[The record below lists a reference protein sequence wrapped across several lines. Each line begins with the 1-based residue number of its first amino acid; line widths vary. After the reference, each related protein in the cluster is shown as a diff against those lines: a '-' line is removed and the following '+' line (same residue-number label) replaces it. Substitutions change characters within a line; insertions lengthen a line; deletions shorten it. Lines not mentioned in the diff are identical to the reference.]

1 MKKIYLRGSMIMA
14 ATVMLLALVCFSASA
29 QASKVT
35 RPGVKHGTVPQPR
48 TSRTAKKTDVVTTVA
63 NGQEELFKKAMRTF
77 LVIVAG
83 YLLILLLTTIV
94 NKRVHNIR
102 AKHIVRKSIIYLI
115 TTLAA
120 LLVISLWIQYM
131 RSVVVFMGVIGAG
144 VALAL
149 QEAVLCIAGWF
160 LIVARHPFRAG
171 DRIELGGVKGDVI
184 DIRIF
189 QTSLLEIGNLV
200 EADQSTGRIVNVPN
214 SAIFKKESYNYNQG
228 FEFVWNEVKVLVT
241 FQSDW
246 KRAEEIMLEHGMHI
260 ASGKEDVVKQKI
272 DYMTRRYMI
281 KYGKLTPIVYV
292 DVKDS
297 GVQLTLRYLSGARNV
312 RSAQDALWRNLLD
325 DFKKEENVTLAYPTY
340 HIVK

>member
-1 MKKIYLRGSMIMA
+1 MA
-14 ATVMLLALVCFSASA
+14 MTVVLLALFCFSVSA
-29 QASKVT
+29 QTGRVSKS
-35 RPGVKHGTVPQPR
+35 GVKYGRKTQSQRMRTVKKAE
-48 TSRTAKKTDVVTTVA
+48 TATTAA
-63 NGQEELFKKAMRTF
+63 NGQKELIEKAIQTF
-77 LVIVAG
+77 LIIIAG

-94 NKRVHNIR
+94 NKRVKNIR
-102 AKHIVRKSIIYLI
+102 AKHISRKSIIYFF
-115 TTLAA
+115 TTLAT
-120 LLVISLWIQYM
+120 LLVIALWVQYM

-144 VALAL
+144 IALAL
-149 QEAVLCIAGWF
+149 QDAVLCIAGWF

-228 FEFVWNEVKVLVT
+228 FEFVWNELKVLVT

-246 KRAEEIMLEHGMHI
+246 KRAEEIMLKHGVEV

-297 GVQLTLRYLSGARNV
+297 GVQLTLRYLSEARNV
-312 RSAQDALWRNLLD
+312 RSAQDALWRSILD
-325 DFKKEENVTLAYPTY
+325 DFKKEENVDLAYPTY

>member
-1 MKKIYLRGSMIMA
+1 MA
-14 ATVMLLALVCFSASA
+14 MTVVLLALFCFSVSA
-29 QASKVT
+29 QTGRVSKS
-35 RPGVKHGTVPQPR
+35 GVKYGRKTQSQRMRTVKKAE
-48 TSRTAKKTDVVTTVA
+48 TATTVA
-63 NGQEELFKKAMRTF
+63 NGQKELIEKAIQTF
-77 LVIVAG
+77 LIIVAG

-94 NKRVHNIR
+94 NKRVKNIR
-102 AKHIVRKSIIYLI
+102 AKHISRKSIIYFF
-115 TTLAA
+115 TTLAT
-120 LLVISLWIQYM
+120 LLVIALWIQYM

-144 VALAL
+144 IALAL

-228 FEFVWNEVKVLVT
+228 FEFVWNELKVLVT

-246 KRAEEIMLEHGMHI
+246 KRAEELMLKHGVGV

-297 GVQLTLRYLSGARNV
+297 GVQLTLRYLSEARNV
-312 RSAQDALWRNLLD
+312 RSAQDALWRSILD
-325 DFKKEENVTLAYPTY
+325 DFKKEENVDLAYPTY